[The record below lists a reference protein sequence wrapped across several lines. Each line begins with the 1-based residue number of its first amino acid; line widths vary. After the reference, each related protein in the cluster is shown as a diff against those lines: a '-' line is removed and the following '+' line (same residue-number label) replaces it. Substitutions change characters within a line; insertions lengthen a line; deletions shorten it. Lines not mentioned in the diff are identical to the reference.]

1 MSSLITRGNAA
12 GTGSVTL
19 ESPNTNSDFTITV
32 PANTGTIITTGS
44 SGQSI
49 PRAALPA
56 GSVLQVVQS
65 LYDTLVTTTSGSYV
79 TTGLSASI
87 TPTSATSRIL
97 IMCNTHASN
106 SNASSSAI
114 FSIFRGTVAGTN
126 LGSGEGFGSV
136 YSSTGSARGI
146 ISINYLDSPATT
158 SSQTYTLGF
167 LAGSAGNTQSAQL
180 NNTRAVMILMEI
192 AA

>member
-1 MSSLITRGNAA
+1 MSIVLQSSG
-12 GTGSVTL
+12 GGSVTIA
-19 ESPNTNSDFTITV
+19 EPATASNFTQTL
-32 PANTGTIITTGS
+32 PAVSGTIITTGNR
-44 SGQSI
+44 
-49 PRAALPA
+49 PT

-65 LYDTLVTTTSGSYV
+65 VYDTLVTTTSGSYV

-87 TPTSATSRIL
+87 TPTSATSKIL
-97 IMCNTHASN
+97 IMCNTHASS
-106 SNASSSAI
+106 SNASSSAV

-136 YSSTGSARGI
+136 YSAGGQARGI
-146 ISINYLDSPATT
+146 ICINYLDSPSTT

-167 LAGSAGNTQSAQL
+167 LAGAAGNTQSAQFA
-180 NNTRAVMILMEI
+180 NTRAIMILMEI